1 MGLFDRVFRGS
12 DEMLAKAEA
21 DLAALIAEVGEDAP
35 VNMPDTAYY
44 CACQLAYAGKK
55 VTNVRELKEALEIVK
70 EMSGKDYNTTNYP
83 KTKTE
88 TPKTEKKQ
96 KPVTITYDTL
106 YVIRTQYTYSHH
118 LIQSLCVNTHGQVVT
133 RNCSDFTEPGDT
145 LIIITKSNKWHSD
158 EINITRDRIINRY
171 TKQR

>member
-1 MGLFDRVFRGS
+1 MQKKKITSRDI
-12 DEMLAKAEA
+12 KIIT
-21 DLAALIAEVGEDAP
+21 IAIIAF
-35 VNMPDTAYY
+35 
-44 CACQLAYAGKK
+44 AGIYF
-55 VTNVRELKEALEIVK
+55 TQSAF
-70 EMSGKDYNTTNYP
+70 NTTNYP
-83 KTKTE
+83 KTKTKTE
-88 TPKTEKKQ
+88 TPKAEKKQ
-96 KPVTITYDTL
+96 NPVTITYDTL

-133 RNCSDFTEPGDT
+133 CNCSDFTEPGDT

>member
-1 MGLFDRVFRGS
+1 MQKKKITSRDI
-12 DEMLAKAEA
+12 KIIT
-21 DLAALIAEVGEDAP
+21 IAIIAF
-35 VNMPDTAYY
+35 
-44 CACQLAYAGKK
+44 AGIYF
-55 VTNVRELKEALEIVK
+55 TQSAF
-70 EMSGKDYNTTNYP
+70 NTTNYQ

-88 TPKTEKKQ
+88 TQKTEKKQ

-133 RNCSDFTEPGDT
+133 RTCSDFTEPGDT